1 MVASST
7 DDLETDLSG
16 DVLFGD
22 INLFIQL
29 PNKERC
35 R

>member
-16 DVLFGD
+16 DVLFED
-22 INLFIQL
+22 IKSVYLVS
-29 PNKERC
+29 K
-35 R
+35 